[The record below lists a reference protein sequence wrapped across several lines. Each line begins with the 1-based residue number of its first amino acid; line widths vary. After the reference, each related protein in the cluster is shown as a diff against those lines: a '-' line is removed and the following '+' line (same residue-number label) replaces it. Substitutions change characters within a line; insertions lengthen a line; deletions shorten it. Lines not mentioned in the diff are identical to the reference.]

1 MSGRFYYYGGGGNSP
16 YGWVAWVIGLAV
28 FVGLGILLLPIVGA
42 IVLILAAVAVAGF
55 LFRVVADLLSPGN
68 REGNDMPG
76 DMPGERRASS
86 VPSAESCGTRTD
98 CLRSDSLGRLGWAVI
113 SKRLT
118 GKIAAITTG
127 KTPD

>member
-76 DMPGERRASS
+76 DMPG
-86 VPSAESCGTRTD
+86 SAEPPQSRQPNPAAPEPIACDPTLLVKDAVVIEEIDREN
-98 CLRSDSLGRLGWAVI
+98 RSDNNR
-113 SKRLT
+113 KNF
-118 GKIAAITTG
+118 
-127 KTPD
+127 

>member
-55 LFRVVADLLSPGN
+55 LFRVVAGLLSPGS
-68 REGNDMPG
+68 REGNDIPG
-76 DMPGERRASS
+76 DMPG
-86 VPSAESCGTRTD
+86 SAEPPQSRQPNPTSPEPIACDPTLEVKDAVVIEEIDREN
-98 CLRSDSLGRLGWAVI
+98 RSDNNRKNS
-113 SKRLT
+113 
-118 GKIAAITTG
+118 
-127 KTPD
+127 

>member
-76 DMPGERRASS
+76 DMPGDPKQLPGLFVSSRA
-86 VPSAESCGTRTD
+86 R
-98 CLRSDSLGRLGWAVI
+98 GR
-113 SKRLT
+113 
-118 GKIAAITTG
+118 
-127 KTPD
+127 

>member
-76 DMPGERRASS
+76 DMLG
-86 VPSAESCGTRTD
+86 SAEPPQSLQPNPAAPEPIACDPTLEVKDAVVIEEIDREN
-98 CLRSDSLGRLGWAVI
+98 RSDNNR
-113 SKRLT
+113 KNF
-118 GKIAAITTG
+118 
-127 KTPD
+127 